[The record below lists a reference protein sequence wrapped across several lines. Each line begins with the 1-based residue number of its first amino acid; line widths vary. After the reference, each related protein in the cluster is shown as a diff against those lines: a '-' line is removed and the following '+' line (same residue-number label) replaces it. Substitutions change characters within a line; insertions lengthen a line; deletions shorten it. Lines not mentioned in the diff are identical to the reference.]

1 MSKLPYMQ
9 FYPDQW
15 MTEAGLRACSLAA
28 RGLWMDLLC
37 HMWKATERGV
47 LKTGK
52 QVWGLAEIANAVS
65 VDPKT
70 AQDLLSDLLLHDVT
84 ERRKKDGALIC
95 RRMVREEKVRKQ
107 TRKRVAHV
115 RDLKRVCNADVTR
128 EKSDVRSHK
137 EQSQN
142 LRAAPVCGNVE
153 KSKPTPEAAARKQ
166 ISDAREVLRV
176 EPESRG
182 AKRAFDEGNG
192 MLMQVAA
199 VAAKK
204 AF

>member
-95 RRMVREEKVRKQ
+95 RRMVRDEKVRKQ

-142 LRAAPVCGNVE
+142 LRAAPVCGKVE
-153 KSKPTPEAAARKQ
+153 NLKAGAEKQ
-166 ISDAREVLRV
+166 IKDAQEELKVN
-176 EPESRG
+176 PESRG
-182 AKRAFDEGNG
+182 ARLAFDEGMG
-192 MLMQVAA
+192 KLRAALAPVAA
-199 VAAKK
+199 RKG
-204 AF
+204 F